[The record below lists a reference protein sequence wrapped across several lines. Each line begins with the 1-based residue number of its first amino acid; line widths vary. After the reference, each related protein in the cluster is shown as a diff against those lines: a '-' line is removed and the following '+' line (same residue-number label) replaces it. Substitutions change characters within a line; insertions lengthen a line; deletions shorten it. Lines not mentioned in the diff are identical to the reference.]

1 MPWLKLFWF
10 LVLAVW
16 LPGASA
22 AVSCPQPPP
31 KPTKEQLGAGQQA
44 AKDRGFLWRLSKG
57 GHTSYL
63 YGTTH
68 VNKFEW
74 VFPGPL
80 TIQALHQSDS
90 VALELDFSNN
100 DLMRRAS
107 QGTVVSYSTELPESL
122 ANRVRK
128 LAIATCVSQEAL
140 SRQAPS
146 RQLDMLSRA
155 AMRQAG
161 LHPEFGA
168 DLVLIEFAQST
179 KKPIESLE
187 TAEISLAADRP
198 EPSRAAFLAN
208 LSDALT
214 RLEEGTS
221 QAKTL
226 KSLQAWSNSD
236 GSTFASFPD
245 WCNCMRNDAEKAKY
259 DQTIYGRNPA
269 MAASLDALHR
279 KGRRVFAGV
288 GTLHVF
294 GPQAMP
300 GLMAQRGYKVERVF

>member
-1 MPWLKLFWF
+1 MRWLKLFWF
-10 LVLAVW
+10 FVLAAW
-16 LPGASA
+16 LPVASA
-22 AVSCPQPPP
+22 AVSCPQTPAR
-31 KPTKEQLGAGQQA
+31 PTKAQLDAARQI

-57 GHTSYL
+57 GHSSYL

-68 VNKFEW
+68 VNKFDW
-74 VFPGPL
+74 AFLGPL

-90 VALELDFSNN
+90 LALELDYSNN

-107 QGTVVSYSTELPESL
+107 QGTAVSYSTELPEAP
-122 ANRVRK
+122 ANRIKK
-128 LAIATCVSQEAL
+128 LAIASCVSQEAL

-187 TAEISLAADRP
+187 TPEISIAADRP
-198 EPSRAAFLAN
+198 EASRADFLAN

-214 RLEEGTS
+214 RLEDGTS
-221 QAKTL
+221 QTKTL
-226 KSLQAWSNSD
+226 KSLQAWANSD
-236 GSTFASFPD
+236 GSTFTSFPE

-259 DQTIYGRNPA
+259 EQTIYGRNPS